1 MTVNFQNNTDLPIV
15 VETWIKVKDGLS
27 RLIDICVSPHETKEI
42 NSLTGECNI
51 HRMFCEKENND
62 LWSEYIINKTIPIYL
77 GKFRN
82 QKAFNNE
89 YIWLDTELF
98 SLKEKDNIFI
108 WDINIKN

>member
-1 MTVNFQNNTDLPIV
+1 MTMYFQNKTDLPIV

-27 RLIDICVSPHETKEI
+27 RLIDICVLPHEIKGI

-77 GKFRN
+77 GN
-82 QKAFNNE
+82 QKAYNNE
-89 YIWLDTELF
+89 YIWIDTELF
-98 SLKEKDNIFI
+98 SLKEKNNIFI
-108 WDINIKN
+108 WDINIKD